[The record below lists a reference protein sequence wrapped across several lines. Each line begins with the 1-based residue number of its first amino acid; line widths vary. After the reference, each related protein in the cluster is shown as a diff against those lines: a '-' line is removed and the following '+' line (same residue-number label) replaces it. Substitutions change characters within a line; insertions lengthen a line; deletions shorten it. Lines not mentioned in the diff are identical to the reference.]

1 MNRKEDI
8 HSLCL
13 KLEKELSG
21 IAIPI
26 SKVDLIVKYCRNNYS
41 SVKILLPFIDN
52 GILISEKEGYMEG
65 AAALKIYLAF
75 HLWYSNKNKKAVRI
89 IIKNNPVLLTE
100 GYYFEYALAQN
111 IVSLI
116 AWSKGELENAFETIY
131 EGLDKVK
138 DKKNNHSANARMNM
152 TLAVL
157 YYDLNEL
164 ELSYDHY
171 TICQKELHL
180 CKVVYDY
187 GTEIYTLIGLAS
199 ICKQQKKYKKAKKLL
214 KKSLELSIKYNMW
227 MTIARSKYELGCI
240 GILTGEDIQA
250 MQLISESY
258 EIRKEHN
265 SSAAMVSCLHKMGDL
280 YLRIKKIDLA
290 KEKLFEALSICKK
303 KKLIPKQT
311 SIFLLLSKVYE
322 FENDFES
329 AYNYLKNHKSLL
341 VLSNE
346 SGSYNKNKYLQY
358 IYKTKKAEE
367 ETENQKQRNA
377 QLKEANEIIT
387 KQRNDISEKNEAILR
402 KNTEKDILLKEIH
415 HRVKNNLQ
423 IITSLLS
430 LQSLNIQD
438 PETKNLFKNSQNR
451 INSMALIHEMLY
463 QSDYLSKIDYSD
475 YLNVLLNKL
484 VSSYRGDKNNI
495 DTIIDVPMM
504 YLSIDTAIPLG
515 LLITEIITNSLK
527 YAFMPDRKAT
537 LSLKLIA
544 LHAKSRYVL
553 EIGDNGIGF
562 PDDILLKKSSSLGM
576 KLIHKLTRQMNGTI
590 EKDNSKK
597 GTNYIISFEVDKTNM
612 LS

>member
-1 MNRKEDI
+1 MNKKEDI

-13 KLEKELSG
+13 KFEKKLSG
-21 IAIPI
+21 TVNPVSKIDLTI
-26 SKVDLIVKYCRNNYS
+26 SYCRNNYS
-41 SVKILLPFIDN
+41 SITSLLPFIDN
-52 GILISEKEGYMEG
+52 GILISEKEGYMAE

-75 HLWYSNKNKKAVRI
+75 HLWYSNKPKKAVRI
-89 IIKNNPVLLTE
+89 IIKNNPILLTE

-138 DKKNNHSANARMNM
+138 DKQNNHSANARMNM

-157 YYDLNEL
+157 YYDLKEL
-164 ELSYDHY
+164 ELSYNHY
-171 TICQKELHL
+171 IICQKELHL

-199 ICKQQKKYKKAKKLL
+199 ISKQQQKYKKAKKLL

-227 MTIARSKYELGCI
+227 MTIARSKFELGCI
-240 GILTGEDIQA
+240 GILLGEDSNA
-250 MQLISESY
+250 MQFISESY

-265 SSAAMVSCLHKMGDL
+265 SSAAMVSCLHKMGEL
-280 YLRIKKIDLA
+280 HLKLKNTALA
-290 KEKLFEALSICKK
+290 KEKLYSALSICKK

-329 AYNYLKNHKSLL
+329 AYDYLKKYNALFNKS
-341 VLSNE
+341 SDT
-346 SGSYNKNKYLQY
+346 GSYNKNKYLQY
-358 IYKTKKAEE
+358 IYKTRKAEE
-367 ETENQKQRNA
+367 ETENQKQINA
-377 QLKEANEIIT
+377 KLKEANEIIT
-387 KQRNDISEKNEAILR
+387 KQRNDISEKNDAILI
-402 KNTEKDILLKEIH
+402 KNAEKDILLKEIH

-438 PETKNLFKNSQNR
+438 PETKNLFSNSQYR

-463 QSDYLSKIDYSD
+463 QSDNLSKINYSD

-484 VSSYRGDKNNI
+484 VSSFKGQKNNI
-495 DTIIDVPMM
+495 NTIIDVPPL
-504 YLSIDTAIPLG
+504 YLNINTAIPLG

-527 YAFMPDRKAT
+527 YAFRPEQEGI

-544 LHAKSRYVL
+544 IQPNVRYIL

-562 PDDILLKKSSSLGM
+562 SDDMLLKKSSSLGM
-576 KLIHKLTRQMNGTI
+576 KLISKLSRQINGTI
-590 EKDNSKK
+590 EMDKSKK
-597 GTNYIISFEVDKTNM
+597 GTHYIITFDVAVSK
-612 LS
+612 